1 MAPNASWSFEELVG
15 ISLSCVDARL
25 SVGSNYDAFVRT
37 CEVIRNRGLCPTR
50 YTVTKPVHSLLAA
63 LKEATVAA
71 ADSSADARA
80 RLRGALLEVAKRRRG
95 AFFFVDAAALDS
107 EWPLGST
114 GRLMRAIESEGC
126 ACRVRASD
134 V

>member
-1 MAPNASWSFEELVG
+1 M
-15 ISLSCVDARL
+15 DARL
-25 SVGSNYDAFVRT
+25 SVGSSYDAIVRT
-37 CEVIRNRGLCPTR
+37 CEVIRNRGLCPTKN
-50 YTVTKPVHSLLAA
+50 TVTKPVHSLLAA

-71 ADSSADARA
+71 AASGADARA
-80 RLRGALLEVAKRRRG
+80 RLRGALLGRRG
-95 AFFFVDAAALDS
+95 ASFVDAAALDS